1 MTLFR
6 KPADQEGGLTTQGT
20 ILPRASVL
28 VSFIE
33 HAMGEVGRQTKK
45 GDELGGSVLI
55 SSFLQAFV
63 SEPAQVFPIS

>member
-1 MTLFR
+1 MTSFG

-20 ILPRASVL
+20 ILPRVSVL

-33 HAMGEVGRQTKK
+33 RAMGEVGRQSKK

-63 SEPAQVFPIS
+63 NEPGQGLSY